1 MTAADKIATLLA
13 QGPHT
18 AKELG
23 RVLVLGHCDVY
34 AALIG
39 MEARG
44 EAIMRPAADG
54 KGQAW
59 EPGRAAP
66 VLTVDEALS
75 ALEAEIGGAK

>member
-1 MTAADKIATLLA
+1 MSAADKIAAMLA
-13 QGPHT
+13 QRPHT

-23 RVLVLGHCDVY
+23 RVLALGHEDVY

-66 VLTVDEALS
+66 VLTVDQ
-75 ALEAEIGGAK
+75 ALEALETEIGGAK